1 MGKICLLRILY
12 LAVQRVLDDSTVVR
26 LRFLRDAA
34 DHTLAHLEKAIELE
48 PFAFP
53 YIGVMIGGLD
63 HQ

>member
-1 MGKICLLRILY
+1 MGKVCLLRILY

-48 PFAFP
+48 PFAFS

>member
-1 MGKICLLRILY
+1 MGKVCLLRILY

-26 LRFLRDAA
+26 LCFLRDAA

-48 PFAFP
+48 PFAFS
-53 YIGVMIGGLD
+53 YIRVMIGGLD